1 MCVATFRRG
10 AQTMQKK
17 KKKKT
22 LDLYGDKVSLKLH
35 SLKVDDRIILAEE
48 IHRTSAVVIA
58 ASIEAEQEETRSI

>member
-1 MCVATFRRG
+1 MRG
-10 AQTMQKK
+10 DFSPGGPNYAKK